1 MRKSIWRGTII
12 RALAVFAFASIP
24 WASLPAAEMKLQH
37 LSVGGLEREYV
48 ISAPAPASQSPRPTI
63 VVLHGTWQSAQIMI
77 QTTGL
82 EPLVDREGLVA
93 VYPNG
98 IAAQWNDGRAAAA
111 VWGPRDDVAFLRAL
125 VAHLVRTGVSDPHR
139 VYVIGFSNGGMMA
152 LRMMCEATEVF
163 AAIAAI
169 GASLPAEVAPGCKP
183 AAATPVLLMNGT
195 ADPFVPFEGGQVVL
209 RGGVVLSTD
218 QTIRFL
224 RNVNGCDDG
233 AQLTQLPDIN
243 HDDGSRVVI
252 TSWTDAAI
260 PWPRCRA
267 LDSPGPGSGIS
278 TSSSWSAVS
287 GSPYS
292 GIRQARIVPVTGI
305 RRFRFSRRWRRVT
318 TIRDGSTFRWPHASL
333 VR

>member
-1 MRKSIWRGTII
+1 MHKSIWRGAII
-12 RALAVFAFASIP
+12 RALAVLAFASIP

-37 LSVGGLEREYV
+37 LSVGGLEREYL
-48 ISAPAPASQSPRPTI
+48 ISAPGSPSPRPTV

-98 IAAQWNDGRAAAA
+98 IATQWNDGRAAAA

-183 AAATPVLLMNGT
+183 AAPTPVLLMNGT

-209 RGGVVLSTD
+209 RGGVVLSTN
-218 QTIRFL
+218 QTARFL
-224 RNVNGCDDG
+224 RKINGCADG
-233 AQLTQLPDIN
+233 ARLTQLPDIDRN
-243 HDDGSRVVI
+243 DGSRVVV
-252 TSWTDAAI
+252 TSWTSCSSAAPVALYRIEGGGHRIPNPEAGVSALDPVLGRMNHDFDAAEAI
-260 PWPRCRA
+260 WSFFKSRKRA
-267 LDSPGPGSGIS
+267 GRSPLS
-278 TSSSWSAVS
+278 
-287 GSPYS
+287 SPYA
-292 GIRQARIVPVTGI
+292 ARAPM
-305 RRFRFSRRWRRVT
+305 R
-318 TIRDGSTFRWPHASL
+318 
-333 VR
+333 